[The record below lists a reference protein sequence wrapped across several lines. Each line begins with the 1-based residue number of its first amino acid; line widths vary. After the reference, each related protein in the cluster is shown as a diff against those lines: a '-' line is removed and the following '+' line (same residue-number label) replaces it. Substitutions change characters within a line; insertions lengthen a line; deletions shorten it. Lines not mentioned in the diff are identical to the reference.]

1 MSNTLS
7 KPTTTKPTTTKPSNS
22 HAAKVLK
29 VLTRI
34 KAGPSCRRC

>member
-1 MSNTLS
+1 MSNHNTIAKPTTS
-7 KPTTTKPTTTKPSNS
+7 KPTNQ
-22 HAAKVLK
+22 AAKVLK